1 MREKGKRV
9 AGSRQHRLGQG
20 LGTTGEG
27 QIGRGVKAWEVREG
41 EGCQSLGSSLGGWS
55 QPGHERG
62 FSWGKGV
69 QEEVRARG
77 LGSQKRRSASFS
89 REDGRGLAWELWLQ
103 LRGWKRRPDPQRESE
118 QHSS

>member
-89 REDGRGLAWELWLQ
+89 CEDGSGLAWELWLQ

>member
-1 MREKGKRV
+1 MREKGKSV

-27 QIGRGVKAWEVREG
+27 QMGRGVKAWEVREG

-55 QPGHERG
+55 QPGHECG

-89 REDGRGLAWELWLQ
+89 HEDGRGLAWELWLE
-103 LRGWKRRPDPQRESE
+103 LRGWKRHPDPQRESE

>member
-9 AGSRQHRLGQG
+9 AGSGQRKWGQG
-20 LGTTGEG
+20 PGTTGEG
-27 QIGRGVKAWEVREG
+27 QMGREVKAGEGREG

-55 QPGHERG
+55 QPGHECG

-89 REDGRGLAWELWLQ
+89 PEDGRGLAWELWLE
-103 LRGWKRRPDPQRESE
+103 LRGWKRHPDPQRESE